1 MGLKIEQVQSKQ
13 ELHRFV
19 PPSRTSARQKTTEE
33 NGKTVS
39 DKRDISRRDNFPP
52 GRVHHHH
59 RLPIF
64 VDRQKLVS
72 MTMRR
77 HSLG

>member
-39 DKRDISRRDNFPP
+39 DKRDISKRDNFPP
-52 GRVHHHH
+52 GRVH

-64 VDRQKLVS
+64 ADRQKLVS
-72 MTMRR
+72 MPMRR